1 MLKIVLLTLLVLFSI
16 LTGLFPASENSPHT
30 KILNFFG
37 YQGEINYIVHILVGT
52 FSFLCASFLAQQKD
66 INYMW
71 K

>member
-1 MLKIVLLTLLVLFSI
+1 MLKIVLLTLLILLSI

-37 YQGEINYIVHILVGT
+37 YEGEITYKVHILLGT
-52 FSFLCASFLAQQKD
+52 LFFVCASFLAQQRD